1 MLMLLFLLNPGI
13 MFSFLK
19 NSSEESQK
27 LKESFVLMTS
37 EIVLLKQFLYKI
49 AAVFHHDKSYKALK
63 QIYKTVDKFLEAGV
77 VSDLTGFLEQHTVC
91 FANVMFVAPKPKYE
105 YIQVRLQGT
114 VRLLAHIL
122 CLCQY
127 YGSIM
132 VQKMSIGHFV
142 NIVTISMSFAAR
154 IW

>member
-1 MLMLLFLLNPGI
+1 MC
-13 MFSFLK
+13 SFLK

-27 LKESFVLMTS
+27 LKESVVMMTS
-37 EIVLLKQFLYKI
+37 EVVLLKRFLYKI
-49 AAVFHHDKSYKALK
+49 ASVFYHDKSYKVLK
-63 QIYKTVDKFLEAGV
+63 QIHKTANKLLEADV
-77 VSDLTGFLEQHTVC
+77 VSDLTSFLGQHTVC
-91 FANVMFVAPKPKYE
+91 FANVMYVAPKPKYE

-132 VQKMSIGHFV
+132 VQKMSVGHFM
-142 NIVTISMSFAAR
+142 NAVTISMSFASR